1 MKKATQRR
9 TARIAFFENK
19 VLRKIFGAKRK
30 MKLQENEEKLQEN
43 KAELHALH
51 SSRIRTLR
59 NKTRKDTQIKL
70 YKVMAIPTG
79 LYASETWTLKE
90 KDRSR
95 LQAAEM
101 RFLRSVVGVTRLD
114 HIRNE
119 EIRYNLKVNSLLET
133 VDEYKQKWW
142 EHVQRMS
149 QDRTPKI
156 IADYV
161 PIGKRSIG
169 RPAKR
174 WIQEIKEPQRA

>member
-1 MKKATQRR
+1 MIKMATTNQQRPQCVLWSTTVR
-9 TARIAFFENK
+9 TPD
-19 VLRKIFGAKRK
+19 
-30 MKLQENEEKLQEN
+30 
-43 KAELHALH
+43 LH
-51 SSRIRTLR
+51 SGNTLSC
-59 NKTRKDTQIKL
+59 
-70 YKVMAIPTG
+70 AICTG
-79 LYASETWTLKE
+79 LNASETWTLKE

-174 WIQEIKEPQRA
+174 WIQEIKEPQWA